1 MITTQPI
8 EQLVKSRPYGLGH
21 FEDRYSHGTKVH
33 RDWLL
38 EKWSRI
44 ADKEEAFE
52 RRGVYK

>member
-8 EQLVKSRPYGLGH
+8 AQLVKSRPDGLGH
-21 FEDRYSHGTKVH
+21 FEDRDSHGTKVH
-33 RDWLL
+33 WEWLL
-38 EKWSRI
+38 EKWSRA